1 MKARRIVGAALAAFA
16 VSTAAAPAQDW
27 PTRPPTVVVPFAAGG
42 PIDVVARILSPRM
55 TELLGQQ
62 VIVDNIPGAGGMVGA
77 SRVGKAASDGYR
89 SCSATR
95 APTRSAS
102 SSTRSRCTIR

>member
-1 MKARRIVGAALAAFA
+1 MQRTILGALLAGALAFP
-16 VSTAAAPAQDW
+16 AAAQAQDW

-62 VIVDNIPGAGGMVGA
+62 VIIDNIPGAGGMVGA
-77 SRVGKAASDGYR
+77 SRVGKAALEMIH
-89 SCSATR
+89 
-95 APTRSAS
+95 AS
-102 SSTRSRCTIR
+102 LHPGAEQMRMSPDQKQPR

>member
-1 MKARRIVGAALAAFA
+1 MRKAIIGALLAGALALTGAAQ
-16 VSTAAAPAQDW
+16 AQDW

-77 SRVGKAASDGYR
+77 SRVGKAAPDGY
-89 SCSATR
+89 TVLLGNQGTT
-95 APTRSAS
+95 PSAS